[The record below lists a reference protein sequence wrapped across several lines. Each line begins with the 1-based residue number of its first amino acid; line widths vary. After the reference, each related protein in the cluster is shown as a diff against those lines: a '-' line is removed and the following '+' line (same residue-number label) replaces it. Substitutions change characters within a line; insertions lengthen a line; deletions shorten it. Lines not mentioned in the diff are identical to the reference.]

1 MGGLRYVR
9 YLLTCSISVI
19 TKEHRHALLDS
30 TLSLLVNNLD
40 FCRKVTESREKQ
52 ALGQEATGVFLER
65 CFDKPA
71 DTRLLSWINF
81 TSQTPS
87 PREKCKLHL
96 FFGSGEF
103 FPGVIC
109 LVTNHLLGASDT
121 NEDNHGIMNT
131 N

>member
-1 MGGLRYVR
+1 MDQLHF
-9 YLLTCSISVI
+9 T
-19 TKEHRHALLDS
+19 
-30 TLSLLVNNLD
+30 N
-40 FCRKVTESREKQ
+40 TESEGK
-52 ALGQEATGVFLER
+52 V
-65 CFDKPA
+65 
-71 DTRLLSWINF
+71 
-81 TSQTPS
+81 
-87 PREKCKLHL
+87 L